1 MQISKESLK
10 ELIIAA
16 KQHNEMI
23 AKWENFYRSI
33 NPHAADYYV
42 ETDGVSP
49 TYDAI
54 MTMLYKDFDND
65 DTITDIIVDY
75 IIFGKVTVPNAEGVE
90 EDFSDLNVILSLAGI
105 E

>member
-1 MQISKESLK
+1 
-10 ELIIAA
+10 
-16 KQHNEMI
+16 
-23 AKWENFYRSI
+23 
-33 NPHAADYYV
+33 
-42 ETDGVSP
+42 
-49 TYDAI
+49 